1 MLFTGRF
8 SRSVDDKF
16 RVAIPKPFRTA
27 LGPGEKSVLYVAPGL
42 DGSLALYPEEAF
54 AKVAERLASGSPT
67 ARDVRAFSRLF
78 YAQTQAT
85 ELDGQGR
92 IRLPAESVCYA
103 GIAGEA
109 LLIGVHDHIELW
121 NPQRW
126 EAYAADRQPHF
137 DEIAESAFGQ
147 IVRPTRSPA
156 VPDSQSP
163 AI

>member
-1 MLFTGRF
+1 MLFTGKF
-8 SRSVDDKF
+8 TRSVDEKL
-16 RVAIPKPFRTA
+16 RIAIPKPFRTA
-27 LGPGEKSVLYVAPGL
+27 LGSGTEIVLYIAPGL

-54 AKVAERLASGSPT
+54 AKVADRLASGSPT

-92 IRLPAESVCYA
+92 IRLPIESAQYA
-103 GIAGEA
+103 GVTQEA

-121 NPQRW
+121 NPERW
-126 EAYAADRQPHF
+126 EAYSAAKQPHF

-156 VPDSQSP
+156 VSDSQSP